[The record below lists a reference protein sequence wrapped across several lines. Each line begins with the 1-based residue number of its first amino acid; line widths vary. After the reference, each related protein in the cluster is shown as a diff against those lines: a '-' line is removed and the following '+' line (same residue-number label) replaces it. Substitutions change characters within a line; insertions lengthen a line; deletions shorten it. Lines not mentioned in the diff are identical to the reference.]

1 MCASKKWALGSS
13 RRLEANMPTGHHANG
28 PPCCW
33 ILCSHSFWQHS
44 AVTHLHRPPL
54 IQRQSLPNSSHSWQ
68 SLLPCDGHGLEL
80 RPWTLLPS
88 REPRPWRRRGG
99 CKAMKLRRCRGTL
112 KRHWS
117 HADHGAMDATP
128 WPELGSGHDIGMQK
142 EAGGNNSGGTRCT
155 TVNLTVEWS
164 HFTKFQWFTF
174 IFL

>member
-13 RRLEANMPTGHHANG
+13 WRLEANMPTGHQSTMLLDPLQSLFLTA
-28 PPCCW
+28 
-33 ILCSHSFWQHS
+33 LCS
-44 AVTHLHRPPL
+44 PPL
-54 IQRQSLPNSSHSWQ
+54 IQRQSLPNSPHSWQ
-68 SLLPCDGHGLEL
+68 SLVPCDGHGLEL